1 MQVTKRGQNWPIKRF
16 KLKEVGKS
24 YLHIILIM
32 TDIGLE
38 YTTLDLKKH
47 YDFVRAEVLNNGQ
60 GPNLKQD

>member
-1 MQVTKRGQNWPIKRF
+1 
-16 KLKEVGKS
+16 
-24 YLHIILIM
+24 M
-32 TDIGLE
+32 TDLGLE